1 MFQMMAKLS
10 LKNWRNPNKMSCQPL
25 DDVLRDKIDRLHKK
39 RIDDKLPEMY
49 AKTVYNSLPDTE
61 IMTSNTAIK
70 YVKQFSPI
78 DNDEIIVKGLNS
90 LLDSKKLISTNHGGK
105 LYLRKNNLKGIV
117 D

>member
-1 MFQMMAKLS
+1 
-10 LKNWRNPNKMSCQPL
+10 MSAGQPL
-25 DDVLRDKIDRLHKK
+25 DDILRNKIERLHKK
-39 RIDDKLPEMY
+39 QLDKQLPQAY
-49 AKTVYNSLPDTE
+49 AKTVYQSLPDTE

-70 YVKQFSPI
+70 YVKQNSPL

-90 LLDSKKLISTNHGGK
+90 LLDTKQLVSTNRGGK